1 VTKPNYA
8 DVPDT
13 RLPLEE
19 TLEGIDELYRAG
31 AFRRFGLSNFSIAM
45 VEEVLRITHE
55 RGFVSPSVYQGNYNA
70 VTRRVEASLFP
81 ILRKHKIA
89 FYAFS
94 PIAGGFL
101 AKRPEDLAG
110 GVGTGRWDTR
120 SQPGGMYNEMFV
132 KPPKMLAGLGT
143 WGEIAKEEGISNA
156 ELAYRWTVYN
166 SVLRG
171 ELGDGVILG
180 ARNFE
185 QLNAVMEGIEKGPL
199 SAEAE
204 KKIDALWETIK
215 DEAPSDDPTDII
227 KVMLA

>member
-1 VTKPNYA
+1 MTLIIT
-8 DVPDT
+8 DVPDA

-19 TLEGIDELYRAG
+19 TLEGVDELYRAG

-45 VEEVLRITHE
+45 VEEVVRITHE

-70 VTRRVEASLFP
+70 FTRRIEVSLFP

-101 AKRPEDLAG
+101 AKRPGDLAG
-110 GVGTGRWDTR
+110 GVGTGRWDPK
-120 SQPGGMYNEMFV
+120 SQPGGMYNEIYV
-132 KPPKMLAGLGT
+132 KPPKMLEGLET
-143 WGEIAKEEGISNA
+143 WCEIAKEEGISNV

-180 ARNFE
+180 ARNYA
-185 QLNAVMEGIEKGPL
+185 QLNAVMKGIKKGPL
-199 SAEAE
+199 SAGAE
-204 KKIDALWETIK
+204 KKIDELWETIK
-215 DEAPSDDPTDII
+215 DDAPSDDPTGMIR
-227 KVMLA
+227 VLLA